1 MKTLMKEVV
10 DQLNTCLLHM
20 FDAGFEP
27 TLEHASRFTHRWNPA
42 QTVKDLIMNP
52 DVHGPA

>member
-1 MKTLMKEVV
+1 MKEVV